1 MPAGGRLKCA
11 RRRRRRRAGT
21 THPPQRCSATTRR
34 ARAPNSSIL
43 HSAWPPGSNG
53 ERNFEIGALLD
64 SCVFWG
70 QKTATKL
77 NYSSLAQ
84 EKDRKFPTSA
94 DHSQPRRS
102 PAGKFA
108 VGGAVAASPSGRAAP
123 GRERRGRSAEGAV
136 RVRVAGSAGVERR
149 VVQVEGV
156 AGTSSQDPVRPSAVR
171 PNSPP

>member
-1 MPAGGRLKCA
+1 MAWGGGVACHNPARG
-11 RRRRRRRAGT
+11 
-21 THPPQRCSATTRR
+21 CSGTTRR
-34 ARAPNSSIL
+34 ARALNPSTLDSKW
-43 HSAWPPGSNG
+43 SPGSNG
-53 ERNFEIGALLD
+53 ERNFEIGAL
-64 SCVFWG
+64 SFFGVFLG

-123 GRERRGRSAEGAV
+123 GRERRARSAAGAV

-156 AGTSSQDPVRPSAVR
+156 AGTSSLDPGRQSAVW